1 MCMLLLILNSSYTLM
16 ASYNACCVPM
26 MLLCTYDG
34 TVDFSVGGE

>member
-1 MCMLLLILNSSYTLM
+1 MCMLLLILYTLM
-16 ASYNACCVPM
+16 DSYNACCVPM